1 MCFCL
6 RWEGS
11 KQPTSRGRPR
21 LPGDVGKSG
30 EPRRPKLL
38 EPSKEELQAHRA
50 AEVAR
55 VTAARKGKAGV
66 NVVDKPD
73 EDVRS

>member
-1 MCFCL
+1 MFAMGRFKAADVSGQAAIARGC
-6 RWEGS
+6 WEVWR
-11 KQPTSRGRPR
+11 T
-21 LPGDVGKSG
+21 
-30 EPRRPKLL
+30 RRPKLL
-38 EPSKEELQAHRA
+38 ETSKEELQAHRA